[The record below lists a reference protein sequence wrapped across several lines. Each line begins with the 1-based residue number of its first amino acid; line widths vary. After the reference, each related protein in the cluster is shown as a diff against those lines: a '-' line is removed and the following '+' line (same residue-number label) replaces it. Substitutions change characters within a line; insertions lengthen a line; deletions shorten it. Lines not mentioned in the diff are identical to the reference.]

1 MGFATTNSLF
11 DKHSDRIEEV
21 INKNIE
27 VFLPSLDPVWRD
39 TVVTSQGVGPA
50 DAIGRDMK
58 IIKTYMGSMAGVLEQ
73 GAPRDDIGLY
83 GDQTTAAGSKM
94 YLQSLGQT
102 WPDPLNGPNAT
113 PYRLGIGMRSMMSN
127 IMFTL
132 GELQAEA
139 MPAFIGEVIAPKLE
153 GFAKNIAHT
162 LCNYWYINQ
171 NDQYKLGT
179 ISALHDADAAG
190 TSVDSASTGIR
201 VTITE
206 GTYDRFFT
214 GQSVDII
221 KSNGDFRRNDS
232 GADGSQTP
240 ATRIRC
246 FVETVDE
253 LKGYVYIR
261 AVSTVGATNATA
273 FHTSGDAAA
282 GTTEVGDVIVY
293 ANQAT
298 ITGVDQASNMAPTG
312 IAGINSWLKGGSGG
326 NDDVLLG
333 AEASGTATEQIN
345 VNVHPEFKSFTKSS
359 VGTLTEHKL
368 RQYLRRF
375 HSAKN
380 KYGQY
385 LDCLVASDG
394 VWLAYEAT
402 KIGREILDRTG
413 RLSSMSTEGSQEGFN
428 FAFDGRSYKGYT
440 SNYVEDGTVYGLRK
454 GGSNWKRYVPPTP
467 SGYSTFDRNESFIP
481 FNFIAGALTG
491 TGTNKLPI
499 YDSSATGN
507 RSMVTE
513 GVQMPGLL
521 RMQLVPDQ
529 PAGMKLTGVSTDQVY
544 SEY

>member
-1 MGFATTNSLF
+1 MATFAPTGALF

-39 TVVTSQGVGPA
+39 TVVTAQGVGPA

-58 IIKTYMGSMAGVLEQ
+58 ILKTYMGSMAGVLEQ
-73 GAPRDDIGLY
+73 GKPRSDIGLY
-83 GDQTTAAGSKM
+83 GDDTNDLGSKM
-94 YLQSLGQT
+94 YLQTLGQT
-102 WPDPLNGPNAT
+102 WPDPLEGPNAA
-113 PYRLGIGMRSMMSN
+113 PFRLGIGMRSMMSN

-139 MPAFIGEVIAPKLE
+139 VPAFIGEVIAPKLE

-171 NDQYKLGT
+171 NDSYKLGT
-179 ISALHDADAAG
+179 VATATQTDGTALDG
-190 TSVDSASTGIR
+190 SETTCRI
-201 VTITE
+201 TIDE
-206 GTYDRFFT
+206 LTYDRFYV
-214 GQSVDII
+214 GQRIDILDTAANYRHNDTQT
-221 KSNGDFRRNDS
+221 NGNQDSTTRR
-232 GADGSQTP
+232 AV
-240 ATRIRC
+240 
-246 FVETVDE
+246 FVSAVDE
-253 LKGYVYIR
+253 LKGYVYLT
-261 AVSTVGATNATA
+261 SETTA
-273 FHTSGDAAA
+273 FHSSGVVAH
-282 GTTEVGDVIVY
+282 TTGDGNILVY
-293 ANQAT
+293 AGSMDA
-298 ITGVDQASNMAPTG
+298 GASSPVAATG
-312 IAGINSWLKGGSGG
+312 IAGINSWIKGGSGS
-326 NDDVLLG
+326 DDNFLLG
-333 AEASGTATEQIN
+333 AERSGNSNEEISVVT
-345 VNVHPEFKSFTKSS
+345 HPEFKSFTKSS
-359 VGTLTEHKL
+359 VGALTEHKL

-385 LDCLVASDG
+385 IDCLIASDG

-413 RLSSMSTEGSQEGFN
+413 RLSSLSTEGSNEGFQ
-428 FAFDGRSYKGYT
+428 FAFDGRSYTGYT
-440 SNYVEDGTVYGLRK
+440 STYVEDGSVYGIRK

-467 SGYSTFDRNESFIP
+467 SGYSTFDRADSFIP

-499 YDSSATGN
+499 YDSSASGN
-507 RSMVTE
+507 RNMVTE

-529 PAGMKLTGVSTDQVY
+529 PAGMKLTGVTTDNEY
-544 SEY
+544 SEN

>member
-1 MGFATTNSLF
+1 MSTFAPTGALF

-73 GAPRDDIGLY
+73 GKPRNDIGLY
-83 GDQTTAAGSKM
+83 GDDTDDIGTRM
-94 YLQSLGQT
+94 YLQNLNQT
-102 WPDPLNGPNAT
+102 WPDPLNGPNAS
-113 PYRLGIGMRSMMSN
+113 PYRLGIPMRSMMSN

-139 MPAFIGEVIAPKLE
+139 MPAFIGEVVAPKLE

-162 LCNYWYINQ
+162 LCNYWYLNQ
-171 NDQYKLGT
+171 NDAYKLGT
-179 ISALHDADAAG
+179 IASVHDVTNDNG
-190 TSVDSASTGIR
+190 TIQSDCTELR
-201 VTITE
+201 VTISELTH
-206 GTYDRFFT
+206 DRFYV
-214 GQSVDII
+214 GQAVDIM
-221 KSNGDFRRNDS
+221 KTATVTSGRRNDTQ
-232 GADGSQTP
+232 ADGSQTT
-240 ATRIRC
+240 ATRIKV
-246 FVETVDE
+246 FVSAVDE
-253 LKGYVYIR
+253 LKGYVYLK
-261 AVSTVGATNATA
+261 ASAAA
-273 FHTSGDAAA
+273 FHATPGGN
-282 GTTEVGDVIVY
+282 GTTAIGDVILY
-293 ANQAT
+293 ANSHNE
-298 ITGVDQASNMAPTG
+298 GGASPVSATG
-312 IAGINSWLKGGSGG
+312 IAGINSWLKGGSGSAD
-326 NDDVLLG
+326 NFLLG
-333 AEASGTATEQIN
+333 DEKSGTSTEQIN
-345 VNVHPEFKSFTKSS
+345 VNTYPEFKSFTKGS

-385 LDCLVASDG
+385 IDCLVASDG

-413 RLSSMSTEGSQEGFN
+413 RLSSISTEGSQDGFT

-440 SNYVEDGTVYGLRK
+440 STYVEDGTVYGLRK
-454 GGSNWKRYVPPTP
+454 GGSNWKKYVPPTP
-467 SGYSTFDRNESFIP
+467 AGYSSFDRAESFIP

-499 YDSSATGN
+499 YDSSASGN

-529 PAGMKLTGVSTDQVY
+529 PAGMKLTGVTTDNVF
-544 SEY
+544 SDN

>member
-1 MGFATTNSLF
+1 MSATTGSLF
-11 DKHSDRIEEV
+11 DHHSTRIEEV

-50 DAIGRDMK
+50 DAIGRDMNIMK
-58 IIKTYMGSMAGVLEQ
+58 VYMGSMAGVLEQ
-73 GAPRDDIGLY
+73 GKPHGDVGLY
-83 GDQTTAAGSKM
+83 GDDTDTVGSKM
-94 YLQSLGQT
+94 YLQNLNQT
-102 WPDPLNGPNAT
+102 WPDPINGPNAS
-113 PYRLGIGMRSMMSN
+113 PYRLAIPMRSMMSN

-139 MPAFIGEVIAPKLE
+139 VPAFIGDVIAPKLE
-153 GFAKNIAHT
+153 GFAKNISHT

-179 ISALHDADAAG
+179 ISALYDVTNSNAAIQ
-190 TSVDSASTGIR
+190 SSCYELR
-201 VTITE
+201 LTITE
-206 GTYDRFFT
+206 ASYDRFFV
-214 GQSVDII
+214 GQAIDITT
-221 KSNGDFRRNDS
+221 SDGDQRRNDS
-232 GADGSQTP
+232 QADGAQTT
-240 ATRIRC
+240 ASRLKV
-246 FVETVDE
+246 FVSAVDE
-253 LKGYVYIR
+253 LKGYVYVR
-261 AVSTVGATNATA
+261 SNVFAFLAADAPNTTTA
-273 FHTSGDAAA
+273 
-282 GTTEVGDVIVY
+282 VGDIVVY
-293 ANQAT
+293 ANQADVT
-298 ITGVDQASNMAPTG
+298 VGAGANMAPTG
-312 IAGINSWLKGGSGG
+312 IAGVNSWLKGGSGT
-326 NDDVLLG
+326 NDNFLLG
-333 AEASGTATEQIN
+333 DEKDGTAANQID
-345 VNVHPEFKSFTKSS
+345 VTVHPEFKSFTKSS
-359 VGTLTEHKL
+359 IGTLTEHKL

-375 HSAKN
+375 HAAKN

-385 LDCLVASDG
+385 IDCLIASDG

-413 RLSSMSTEGSQEGFN
+413 RLSSMTSEGSNEGFQ
-428 FAFDGRSYKGYT
+428 FAFDGRSYTGYT
-440 SNYVEDGTVYGLRK
+440 STYVEDGSVYGIRK
-454 GGSNWKRYVPPTP
+454 GGNNWKRYVPPTP
-467 SGYSTFDRNESFIP
+467 SGYSSFAQTDAFIP

-529 PAGMKLTGVSTDQVY
+529 PAGLKLTGVTTDTVY

>member
-1 MGFATTNSLF
+1 MAATSGSLF

-39 TVVTSQGVGPA
+39 TVVSAQGVGPA

-58 IIKTYMGSMAGVLEQ
+58 ILKVYMGSMAGVLEQ
-73 GAPRDDIGLY
+73 GAPRADVGLY
-83 GDQTTAAGSKM
+83 GDDTDNVGSKL
-94 YLQSLGQT
+94 YLQNLAQT
-102 WPDPLNGPNAT
+102 WPDPLNGPNAA
-113 PYRLGIGMRSMMSN
+113 PYRLGIPMRSMMSN

-139 MPAFIGEVIAPKLE
+139 VPAFIGEVVAPKLE

-162 LCNYWYINQ
+162 LCNYWYVNQ
-171 NDQYKLGT
+171 NDFYKLGT
-179 ISALHDADAAG
+179 ISAIIDADDG
-190 TSVDSASTGIR
+190 ASLDASSTR
-201 VTITE
+201 ARCTITE
-206 GTYDRFFT
+206 GTYDRFYV
-214 GQSVDII
+214 GQAIDIV
-221 KSNGDFRRNDS
+221 KSDGDFRKNDS
-232 GADGSQTP
+232 GADGSQTT
-240 ATRIRC
+240 ATRIKV
-246 FVETVDE
+246 FVDAVDE
-253 LKGYVYIR
+253 LKGYVYLKSDTTAFNGGGASAHDTI
-261 AVSTVGATNATA
+261 ANDILVYANSADFTVGA
-273 FHTSGDAAA
+273 G
-282 GTTEVGDVIVY
+282 
-293 ANQAT
+293 AN
-298 ITGVDQASNMAPTG
+298 IAPTG
-312 IAGINSWLKGGSGG
+312 IAGINSWLKSGDTG
-326 NDDVLLG
+326 ANNTKYLLG
-333 AEASGTATEQIN
+333 DERDTSNQIDLSI
-345 VNVHPEFKSFTKSS
+345 HPEFKSFTKSS

-385 LDCLVASDG
+385 IDCLIASDG
-394 VWLAYEAT
+394 VWMAYEAT

-413 RLSSMSTEGSQEGFN
+413 RLSSLSSEGSNEGFQ
-428 FAFDGRSYKGYT
+428 FAFDGRSYTGYT
-440 SNYVEDGTVYGLRK
+440 STYVEDGSVYGIRK

-467 SGYSTFDRNESFIP
+467 SGYSKFDRAESFIP

-499 YDSSATGN
+499 YDSSASGN

-529 PAGMKLTGVSTDQVY
+529 PAGMKLTGVTTDNVY
-544 SEY
+544 SDV

>member
-1 MGFATTNSLF
+1 MSATTGSLF
-11 DKHSDRIEEV
+11 DHHSKRIEEV

-58 IIKTYMGSMAGVLEQ
+58 ILKVYMGSMAGVLEQ
-73 GAPRDDIGLY
+73 GNPRGDVGLY
-83 GDQTTAAGSKM
+83 GDDTDTLGSKM
-94 YLQSLGQT
+94 YLQNLNQT
-102 WPDPLNGPNAT
+102 WPDPLNGPNAS
-113 PYRLGIGMRSMMSN
+113 PYRLGIPMRSMMSN

-139 MPAFIGEVIAPKLE
+139 VPAFIGDVIAPKLE
-153 GFAKNIAHT
+153 GFAKNISHT
-162 LCNYWYINQ
+162 LCNYWYVNQ

-179 ISALHDADAAG
+179 IASIVDGDAFDAI
-190 TSVDSASTGIR
+190 DNASTSAR
-201 VTITE
+201 LTITE
-206 GTYDRFFT
+206 GTYDRFYV
-214 GQSVDII
+214 GQSVDIV
-221 KSNGDFRRNDS
+221 KSDGDFRKNDS
-232 GADGSQTP
+232 GADGSQTT
-240 ATRIRC
+240 ATRIRL
-246 FVETVDE
+246 FVRSIDE
-253 LKGYVYIR
+253 LKGYVTLQA
-261 AVSTVGATNATA
+261 AVDATHTAGTA
-273 FHTSGDAAA
+273 FVASGGDTAHDTS
-282 GTTEVGDVIVY
+282 VGDFIVY
-293 ANQAT
+293 ANQADVT
-298 ITGVDQASNMAPTG
+298 VAAGANMAPTG
-312 IAGINSWLKGGSGG
+312 IAGINSWLKSGDTSAD
-326 NDDVLLG
+326 NTKFLLG
-333 AEASGTATEQIN
+333 AERDTSNQIDLS
-345 VNVHPEFKSFTKSS
+345 VHPEFKSFTKSS

-385 LDCLVASDG
+385 IDCLVASDG

-413 RLSSMSTEGSQEGFN
+413 RLSSMSSEGSNEGFS
-428 FAFDGRSYKGYT
+428 FAFDGRTYQGYT
-440 SNYVEDGTVYGLRK
+440 STYVEDGSVYGIRK
-454 GGSNWKRYVPPTP
+454 GGNNWKRYVPPTP
-467 SGYSTFDRNESFIP
+467 SGYSTFGQADSFVP

-529 PAGMKLTGVSTDQVY
+529 PAGMKLTGVTTDTVY